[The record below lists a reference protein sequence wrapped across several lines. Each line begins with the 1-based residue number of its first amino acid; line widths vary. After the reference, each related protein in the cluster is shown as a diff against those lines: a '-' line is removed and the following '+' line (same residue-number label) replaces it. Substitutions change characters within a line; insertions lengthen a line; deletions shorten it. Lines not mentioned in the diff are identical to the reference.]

1 MSAMVDVLPLDMR
14 DYQGEERA
22 AERGERAAQRVQASR
37 EELVERIARAVHLD
51 GTAEPLPGL
60 HLTRASEP
68 LKPVHNVVG
77 PSLCVVAQGS
87 KEFLL
92 GASRYRYDPL
102 HYLLVTVDLPYVGQ
116 VVEASIEQPFLGLRL
131 ELDPALV
138 GSVMLESDHTSP
150 PPGSPEVRAIAVSA
164 LDANLLDAALRLV
177 RLLDAPAEAK
187 VLLPLITRE
196 IVFRLLLGEQGA
208 RLRHL
213 AFHGGYTTRIA
224 RAIERLSEDFAQP
237 LRIERLARELGMS
250 VSSLQHHFKAVT
262 ALSPLQYQKRLRLLE
277 ARRLLLGEDLDAASV
292 AFRVGYFDAS
302 HFNREYKSLFGVPP
316 MRDVHRLRV
325 AAGTSAG

>member
-1 MSAMVDVLPLDMR
+1 MTAMMDVLPLDVR
-14 DYQGEERA
+14 GRQGED
-22 AERGERAAQRVQASR
+22 RAAQHAEREAQRVRASR

-51 GTAEPLPGL
+51 GTAEPLQGL
-60 HLTRASEP
+60 HLTRSSAP

-116 VVEASIEQPFLGLRL
+116 VVETSTEQPFLGLRL

-138 GSVMLESDHTSP
+138 GSVMLESNHTSP
-150 PPGSPEVRAIAVSA
+150 LPGSPEVRAIAVSA
-164 LDANLLDAALRLV
+164 LDANLLDAAVRLL

-196 IVFRLLLGEQGA
+196 IVYRLLLGEQSA

-213 AFHGGYTTRIA
+213 AFHGGYSTRIA
-224 RAIERLSEDFAQP
+224 RAIERLSRDFAQP
-237 LRIERLARELGMS
+237 LRIEGL
-250 VSSLQHHFKAVT
+250 
-262 ALSPLQYQKRLRLLE
+262 
-277 ARRLLLGEDLDAASV
+277 
-292 AFRVGYFDAS
+292 
-302 HFNREYKSLFGVPP
+302 
-316 MRDVHRLRV
+316 
-325 AAGTSAG
+325 